1 MNYLEEMEQK
11 LRALLLDGRTDE
23 VVQFV
28 REQVL
33 ASYRN
38 GQARKNGGN
47 GHNSALAAGKLKPVQ

>member
-23 VVQFV
+23 IVQFV

-38 GQARKNGGN
+38 GQGRKSGGT
-47 GHNSALAAGKLKPVQ
+47 GHTGALAAGKLKPVQ